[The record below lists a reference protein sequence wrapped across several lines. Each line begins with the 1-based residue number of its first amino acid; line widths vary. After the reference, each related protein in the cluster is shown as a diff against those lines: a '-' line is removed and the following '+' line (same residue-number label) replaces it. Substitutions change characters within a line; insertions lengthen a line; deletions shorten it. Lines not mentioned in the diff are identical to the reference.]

1 MWGSDPD
8 CEEVYWRLL
17 SEKRRIEHHDGE
29 THAKIKNRS
38 FVVKFAGKGICWNS
52 LLVLNQH
59 HCASLTSLVY
69 LEWFFSC
76 GLKQNT
82 MSQPLEM
89 LLLQSLYCRSRLFES
104 LSIFL
109 SHKVNQ
115 NPKYHYFRLF
125 MSVPPHFGTA
135 WSLANFIANA
145 HSTWDILS
153 IFSALKAT
161 DSPLTGISCF

>member
-29 THAKIKNRS
+29 THSKIKNRS

-89 LLLQSLYCRSRLFES
+89 LLLQSLYCWSRLFES

-115 NPKYHYFRLF
+115 NPKYHNVSNHSWVFHHIVALCYHPHHHPWAILF
-125 MSVPPHFGTA
+125 
-135 WSLANFIANA
+135 
-145 HSTWDILS
+145 LS
-153 IFSALKAT
+153 SNW
-161 DSPLTGISCF
+161 